1 MPASGLNVV
10 DFIMQLLTANRDILN
25 QMFCG
30 GNSSKQLDMHASSH
44 RLPILPR
51 GGASASARISELEA
65 RVRDARAVLLADPCS
80 GGLLSTPHA
89 ALQSDVESRS
99 TLHHDTALHATLV
112 EGDGSP
118 ARAALPVNYAESIA
132 LNAKRRDK
140 AHMQAVFER
149 HRDIKEKGLSKA
161 ALMAALQEVG
171 APVLSSSDG
180 ASEDSLFHRADTN
193 MSNFVDL
200 NEWVVSRLIMCC
212 ACGNDIMRR
221 FMLVAN
227 LPDDLEMFLDDHSLG
242 VSAAAAL
249 QCCAQTCHSRCS
261 AVRCTVAQSAR
272 TQRNR
277 PASWP
282 SVADYG
288 SAGCCGGLKCRFIEG
303 RAAQGAA
310 AAARDQP
317 GARNTGGAAEQHQ
330 VPNPQDGCRVDRR
343 FPQRTVRS
351 HR

>member
-25 QMFCG
+25 PMFCG

-51 GGASASARISELEA
+51 SGASASARISELEE
-65 RVRDARAVLLADPCS
+65 
-80 GGLLSTPHA
+80 GLLSTPHA

-149 HRDIKEKGLSKA
+149 HRDIEEKGLSKA

-200 NEWVVSRLIMCC
+200 NEWVVSRLVMCC
-212 ACGNDIMRR
+212 ACGNDTMRR

-242 VSAAAAL
+242 VSAAAAFSL
-249 QCCAQTCHSRCS
+249 LRSNASLALLCS
-261 AVRCTVAQSAR
+261 SLHRRSERTHPAEPTSFVA
-272 TQRNR
+272 
-277 PASWP
+277 
-282 SVADYG
+282 
-288 SAGCCGGLKCRFIEG
+288 
-303 RAAQGAA
+303 
-310 AAARDQP
+310 
-317 GARNTGGAAEQHQ
+317 
-330 VPNPQDGCRVDRR
+330 
-343 FPQRTVRS
+343 
-351 HR
+351 